1 MNSRPSFHL
10 TSQHFLGKVWQLSKP
25 YWQSEEKWMAW
36 GLLIAIVALNLGMV
50 YMSVIL
56 NQWNSDFYNALQ
68 ELDKTAFT
76 HLLIKFSIIA
86 AIFIVIAVYRIY
98 LNMMLQLR
106 WRRWLTN
113 AYLTHWLNDRSYFQL
128 ERGNHQTDNPDQ
140 RIAED
145 IDQFTN
151 DTLSLS
157 LGLLNSVVTLASFI
171 TILWGLSG
179 PFSFHLAGHQ
189 VTIPGFMVWA
199 ALIYATV
206 GSFIMHKIGKPLIN
220 LNFIQQKLEA
230 NFRYSLVR
238 LRENAE
244 GIALYQGENKERE
257 QLEVKFNQVWK
268 NTWQIMRKQKQIV
281 GFNSGYSQIAIIFP
295 IMIAAPSF
303 FSGAIKLGGLMQIN
317 NAFGQVMGAVSWFV
331 DSYASIASWKAS
343 VDRLTSYN
351 DDMQAT
357 KQQAQHSQLVV
368 TKTQQDQLTIHHCQ
382 VKLPNGTILSQLD
395 DIQLQSGQ
403 HTLISGQSGIGK
415 STLLKTISGIW
426 PYSEGHIEISQHS
439 LFLPQKPYLP
449 EGTLREVLCY
459 PQRDTNIQDSEIIE
473 RLNLCHLGH
482 FASQLDQHQ
491 HWSHTMSAGEQQRVA
506 IVRALILQPQWL
518 FLDEATSSL
527 DEETESDIYQIL
539 AKQLPNT
546 TLVSIAHRS
555 KVAHYHQYRLH
566 AERSDEQV
574 NWQFSPMEGHTL

>member
-1 MNSRPSFHL
+1 MSRRPSFRL
-10 TSQHFLGKVWQLSKP
+10 TSNHFLGKVWQLSKP
-25 YWQSEEKWMAW
+25 YWQSEEKWQAW

-56 NQWNSDFYNALQ
+56 NKWNSDFYNALQ

-76 HLLIKFSIIA
+76 QLLIKFSIIA
-86 AIFIVIAVYRIY
+86 AIFIVIAIYRIY

-113 AYLTHWLNDRSYFQL
+113 AYFTNWLSDRSYFQL
-128 ERGNHQTDNPDQ
+128 ERGQHKTDNPDQ

-179 PFSFHLAGHQ
+179 PFSFTIFSQ
-189 VTIPGFMVWA
+189 QITIPGFMVWA
-199 ALIYATV
+199 ALIYAVV
-206 GSFIMHKIGKPLIN
+206 GSFIMHKIGKPLIK

-244 GIALYQGENKERE
+244 GIALYKGEDIERE
-257 QLEVKFNQVWK
+257 QLELKFAQVWK

-281 GFNSGYSQIAIIFP
+281 GFNSGYNQIAIIFP

-303 FSGAIKLGGLMQIN
+303 FSGAIKLGGLMQVT

-331 DSYASIASWKAS
+331 DSYSGIASWKAS
-343 VDRLTSYN
+343 VDRLTTYN
-351 DDMQAT
+351 DDMQST
-357 KQQAQHSQLVV
+357 KRDVQQSQLTVS
-368 TKTQQDQLTIHHCQ
+368 KTASDALVIDRCQ
-382 VKLPNGTILSQLD
+382 VKLPSGETLSQLD
-395 DIQLQSGQ
+395 QLIIKSGQ

-426 PYSEGHIEISQHS
+426 PYSQGQIELPISS

-459 PQRDTNIQDSEIIE
+459 PQDTLDIKESEIIE
-473 RLNLCHLGH
+473 KLDLCHLSE
-482 FASQLDQHQ
+482 FASQLDQQ
-491 HWSHTMSAGEQQRVA
+491 KQWSHTMSAGEQQRVA
-506 IVRALILQPQWL
+506 IVRALISQPRWL

-527 DEETESDIYQIL
+527 DEETEGKIYQTLIT
-539 AKQLPNT
+539 QLPNT
-546 TLVSIAHRS
+546 TLISIAHRS
-555 KVAHYHQYRLH
+555 KVTHYHQYHLH
-566 AERSDEQV
+566 AERKQDQV
-574 NWQFSPMEGHTL
+574 CWQFASIPK